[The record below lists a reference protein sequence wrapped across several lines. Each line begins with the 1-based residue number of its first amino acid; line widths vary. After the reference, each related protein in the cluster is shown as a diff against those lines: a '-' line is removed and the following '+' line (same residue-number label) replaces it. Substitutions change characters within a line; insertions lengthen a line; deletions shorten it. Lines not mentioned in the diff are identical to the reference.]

1 MKKQKITQQ
10 DYLKAHRKASR
21 EEEIARHGRPARFR
35 AVHKSKKAYDRK
47 REKAGLR
54 NLPFSFHIKI
64 YSHSSPPAC
73 LRFGRLVQHMQTD
86 DGLTL
91 YFSAAS
97 LNVLNISPVVMH
109 LIFRFLCRI
118 ACFDL
123 QTLQPPPF
131 NKLPGHACQILLHSA
146 HCTNIGLFLPT
157 NVPMILIAGDKF
169 AISATNS
176 SGVLRPLTRTFRTS
190 RSLSW
195 RCCSKMIRL
204 SRPYIS
210 AYFTFYNNLFLRVDI
225 FCQWNQIGLQ
235 YA

>member
-131 NKLPGHACQILLHSA
+131 NKLPGHACQIL
-146 HCTNIGLFLPT
+146 
-157 NVPMILIAGDKF
+157 
-169 AISATNS
+169 
-176 SGVLRPLTRTFRTS
+176 
-190 RSLSW
+190 
-195 RCCSKMIRL
+195 
-204 SRPYIS
+204 
-210 AYFTFYNNLFLRVDI
+210 FTFGTLH
-225 FCQWNQIGLQ
+225 Q
-235 YA
+235 YRFISTNKRSNDFNCR

>member
-73 LRFGRLVQHMQTD
+73 LRFGGLVQHMQTD

-146 HCTNIGLFLPT
+146 HCTNIGFFYKYAILCGFMQIIILFIILWRRTVPACIPLEDLSGSRLRLP
-157 NVPMILIAGDKF
+157 A
-169 AISATNS
+169 
-176 SGVLRPLTRTFRTS
+176 R
-190 RSLSW
+190 
-195 RCCSKMIRL
+195 
-204 SRPYIS
+204 
-210 AYFTFYNNLFLRVDI
+210 LRVH
-225 FCQWNQIGLQ
+225 
-235 YA
+235 

>member
-146 HCTNIGLFLPT
+146 HCTNIGLF
-157 NVPMILIAGDKF
+157 D
-169 AISATNS
+169 
-176 SGVLRPLTRTFRTS
+176 
-190 RSLSW
+190 
-195 RCCSKMIRL
+195 
-204 SRPYIS
+204 
-210 AYFTFYNNLFLRVDI
+210 
-225 FCQWNQIGLQ
+225 LQ
-235 YA
+235 SYYKKVKCGKI